1 MVNITVNNQFGDCQ
15 PATLSLTNISDD
27 ITLSSICILID
38 NQFKCLKN
46 EYTDERDPCE
56 KFVLYSGNKA
66 LDNQC
71 QLREYNPVG
80 LPEITFYL
88 YERSYLTVTVR
99 VVKHV
104 ECCGL
109 FCSPLLSN
117 IFAQKYSFK
126 LLDQETVLELKHNV
140 LQKLGSY
147 VNNRGDC
154 LTLEDLRL
162 VNKKAVVE
170 DNLMVLRDLNNGKDA
185 ALLLLVPMGYR
196 SRPVVRA
203 APAPAP
209 VEEEEVA
216 KATQPAERTP
226 TPRCVAPVPE
236 PEETESKQEE

>member
-1 MVNITVNNQFGDCQ
+1 MVNITINNQFGDSQ

-38 NQFKCLKN
+38 NQFKCLKKDYN
-46 EYTDERDPCE
+46 DERDPCE

-88 YERSYLTVTVR
+88 YERSFLNITVK

-117 IFAQKYSFK
+117 IFAQKYSFT

-140 LQKLGSY
+140 LGKLTSY
-147 VNNRGDC
+147 VNSRGES

-162 VNKKAVVE
+162 VNKKMVIE
-170 DNLMVLRDLNNGKDA
+170 DNLMVLKDLNNGKDA
-185 ALLLLVPMGYR
+185 SLLLLVPMGYR
-196 SRPVVRA
+196 NNPVARA
-203 APAPAP
+203 SVVAEP
-209 VEEEEVA
+209 VKDDEGT
-216 KATQPAERTP
+216 KATASLERSP
-226 TPRCVAPVPE
+226 TPRCVSPVPE
-236 PEETESKQEE
+236 PVEAEPKQEE